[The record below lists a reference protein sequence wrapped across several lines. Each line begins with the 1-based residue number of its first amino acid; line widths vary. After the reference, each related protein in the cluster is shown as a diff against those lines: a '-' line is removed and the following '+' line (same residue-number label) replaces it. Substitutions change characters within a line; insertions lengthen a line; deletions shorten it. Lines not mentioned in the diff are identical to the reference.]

1 MIKHSSPKPL
11 RPLAPS
17 PGKRVWWGEHSR
29 NSFFSA
35 ASCCVAYTPS
45 ADLTGLLLCVRERER
60 DRACVLWRRP
70 ISLGPVFV
78 VIGGAVD
85 PILCLLPLDIS

>member
-1 MIKHSSPKPL
+1 MIKHSSPEPL
-11 RPLAPS
+11 RPFAWEEGVVGRTQQEFFLFS
-17 PGKRVWWGEHSR
+17 CFLLCCLHSLGR
-29 NSFFSA
+29 PYWA
-35 ASCCVAYTPS
+35 ATV
-45 ADLTGLLLCVRERER
+45 CVRERER

-78 VIGGAVD
+78 VIGGAAD